1 MDLSTS
7 MATGYILIVVLILL
21 FTIGSFSILFS
32 IFYEQNTSVTYN
44 YREKQNLTD
53 TTNKSLDQFIEET
66 EDLIND

>member
-32 IFYEQNTSVTYN
+32 IFYEKNTSVTYN